1 MDDLW
6 PNLEI
11 PRSVEVLQWVEKRH
25 DNDMADKIEKAE
37 RVVQQDILEGIFVD
51 IIMSQDIHL
60 GLSVRK
66 KRDSPRGPH
75 WKGKKRGGV
84 GENARKKGHHIMHV
98 QDCHVSCS
106 EIYRRPRCGSLSRVG

>member
-1 MDDLW
+1 MTW
-6 PNLEI
+6 PTKLK
-11 PRSVEVLQWVEKRH
+11 KRRGLSS
-25 DNDMADKIEKAE
+25 KIF
-37 RVVQQDILEGIFVD
+37 LEGIFVD